1 MRYRL
6 QTTAIAFLLLFACTE
21 TNDYDVAI
29 SDLENRLV
37 KLNNQISSL
46 NLDINRLD
54 STINNELKILKLLT
68 DSTFRLTN
76 NLSNMNEVDS
86 IDKYQE
92 TQFINP
98 EELFKE
104 KFTISSLS
112 VLTCTLRNIDKNQ
125 IQRFYKEELVEINN
139 NNILEQYSILE
150 INKLERYIKVKS
162 INYNKEFIVY
172 MDIEQE

>member
-6 QTTAIAFLLLFACTE
+6 QTTTIAFLLLFACTE

-54 STINNELKILKLLT
+54 STINNQLKLLT

-86 IDKYQE
+86 IDKYKKIH
-92 TQFINP
+92 FINP

-112 VLTCTLRNIDKNQ
+112 VLTCTLRNIDQNQ
-125 IQRFYKEELVEINN
+125 IHRFYKKEWVEINN

-172 MDIEQE
+172 MDMAQE

>member
-1 MRYRL
+1 VRYRL
-6 QTTAIAFLLLFACTE
+6 QTTTIAFLLLFACTE

-54 STINNELKILKLLT
+54 STINNELKLLT

-86 IDKYQE
+86 IDKYKE
-92 TQFINP
+92 VQFINP

-112 VLTCTLRNIDKNQ
+112 VLTCTLRNVDKNQ

-162 INYNKEFIVY
+162 INYNKEFIMY
-172 MDIEQE
+172 MDMEQE